1 MGAVAVASETQW
13 NARIAAIAELG
24 GRLGFALQG
33 EFISVGGGCSI
44 EIDGIN
50 REHRF
55 LCRAF
60 MHIGN
65 VQASQVEE
73 VASDIL
79 KLLLVERVLRG
90 KWRKA
95 ICFADDSAARLL
107 RSHSNWLGAA
117 ARATKLE
124 GFVVHLP
131 AEIRSALLRE
141 QAHARGL

>member
-1 MGAVAVASETQW
+1 MHTALAETQW
-13 NARIAAIAELG
+13 NARIAAVAELG
-24 GRLGFALQG
+24 DRLGFALAQ
-33 EFISVGGGCSI
+33 EFVPLGGGCSI

-50 REHRF
+50 HKHRF

-60 MHIGN
+60 MHIGK

-79 KLLLVERVLRG
+79 KLLLVERVLHG

-107 RSHSNWLGAA
+107 CSHSICLGAV

-141 QAHARGL
+141 QALARGL